1 MKRIGRKIELNAIN
15 IFLLVSISG
24 IVLFFLIAPFL
35 RQRSLEWLVM
45 ENNPHYIVLDFQL
58 AELWGQHFGN
68 AYEKSEIIYPPMAL
82 LAFKYISR
90 ITTSFDLSCD
100 KCDVIHYPYQLM
112 VLLLYVSLPVI
123 WLYRCFQNTG
133 LNRSKLSQLMF
144 CIVCS
149 VPMFAGGIEK
159 SNIILY
165 VIPMIFS
172 AFLLK
177 DSDNKV
183 KREAALLLIALAA
196 SIKVF
201 PAIMG
206 LIYVKEKRWRESFRL
221 LIYGAALF
229 FLPFSFFGGLSG
241 IKCYFHNSVMR
252 NEYYAKRYEY
262 FKGLLAFANIQGIKL
277 KILSFAFAV
286 ALIALLM
293 MTKDIFR
300 EKVYFAS
307 FLAFVPNCMYR
318 YMLLLFLI
326 PLFYL
331 IKEDE
336 NKNID
341 LKDKI
346 NAFIL
351 ASIFSIPTVWG
362 LLTGFRL
369 NFGLFSCTYVEL
381 YIYIFAWTLLIYQI
395 VLDLKALIEY
405 IQKERI

>member
-206 LIYVKEKRWRESFRL
+206 LIYVNLKVKKYILKRS
-221 LIYGAALF
+221 GHSNADF
-229 FLPFSFFGGLSG
+229 FE
-241 IKCYFHNSVMR
+241 I
-252 NEYYAKRYEY
+252 
-262 FKGLLAFANIQGIKL
+262 
-277 KILSFAFAV
+277 
-286 ALIALLM
+286 
-293 MTKDIFR
+293 
-300 EKVYFAS
+300 
-307 FLAFVPNCMYR
+307 
-318 YMLLLFLI
+318 
-326 PLFYL
+326 
-331 IKEDE
+331 
-336 NKNID
+336 
-341 LKDKI
+341 
-346 NAFIL
+346 
-351 ASIFSIPTVWG
+351 
-362 LLTGFRL
+362 
-369 NFGLFSCTYVEL
+369 
-381 YIYIFAWTLLIYQI
+381 
-395 VLDLKALIEY
+395 
-405 IQKERI
+405 